1 MMTLKEYKVW
11 DGTYTAKERK
21 NAEKRE
27 RAMLDT
33 LTREERDTYFDLCTA
48 HVYAF
53 VDYGKAE
60 ENRTARALFNFCKA
74 HNFSI
79 EEAMMVY

>member
-1 MMTLKEYKVW
+1 MMTLKEYKAW
-11 DGTYTAKERK
+11 DGTFTAKERK

-33 LTREERDTYFDLCTA
+33 LTGEERDTYFDLCTA

-53 VDYGKAE
+53 VDYGKKE
-60 ENRTARALFNFCKA
+60 ENRTAKALSDFCNA
-74 HNFSI
+74 HNFTI
-79 EEAMMVY
+79 KEAMIVY